1 MSKRTASYL
10 HANDFIILIL
20 SWIVFHFCPQEKTE
34 KGVGVRVI
42 KYFIGNVLV
51 ILVVVC
57 EV

>member
-1 MSKRTASYL
+1 MDSISFLSSK
-10 HANDFIILIL
+10 
-20 SWIVFHFCPQEKTE
+20 KTE